1 MAENEKYE
9 PVVFLDSAGNEI
21 SNDPVWHAQKTLR
34 AAGVSFDNSQPD
46 AQARLL
52 EQQNAASTEDDDDEI
67 DADAEPEQDLDGDGN
82 RTYKELKGAELKS
95 LANTRG
101 VDITGAKTVG
111 DVRKAL
117 IGADTAAANPAE

>member
-1 MAENEKYE
+1 MAEEKYE

-34 AAGVSFDNSQPD
+34 AAGVSFEQSQPD

-52 EQQNAASTEDDDDEI
+52 EQQNAATDDDDE
-67 DADAEPEQDLDGDGN
+67 DLPESEPEAQLDDDGK
-82 RTYKELKGAELKS
+82 RTYKELKSPELKS
-95 LANTRG
+95 LAASRG
-101 VDITGAKTVG
+101 VDITSAKTVG

-117 IGADTAAANPAE
+117 IAADTAAAGDAS

>member
-1 MAENEKYE
+1 MAEEKYE

-52 EQQNAASTEDDDDEI
+52 EQQNAAATADDDDEI
-67 DADAEPEQDLDGDGN
+67 DADAAEPEQDVDDSGA

-95 LANTRG
+95 LASTRG

-117 IGADTAAANPAE
+117 IAADAPAE

>member
-1 MAENEKYE
+1 MAENEEKYQ

-34 AAGVSFDNSQPD
+34 AAGVSFENSQPD

-52 EQQNAASTEDDDDEI
+52 EQQNAATDDDDAELE
-67 DADAEPEQDLDGDGN
+67 AEAAEPEQDVDESGA
-82 RTYKELKGAELKS
+82 RTYKELKGADLKS
-95 LANTRG
+95 LANSRG

-117 IGADTAAANPAE
+117 IAADAPAE

>member
-1 MAENEKYE
+1 MAENEEKYQ

-34 AAGVSFDNSQPD
+34 AAGVSFENSQPD
-46 AQARLL
+46 AQARQL
-52 EQQNAASTEDDDDEI
+52 EAQNAATEDDDEDLESEASEPEPAV
-67 DADAEPEQDLDGDGN
+67 DADGK
-82 RTYKELKGAELKS
+82 RTYKELKAPELKS

-101 VDITGAKTVG
+101 VDIAGAKTVG

-117 IGADTAAANPAE
+117 IAADAAEAE